1 MSATTDEA
9 GREGLA
15 EQAKS
20 QLGDVAATAQD
31 KAGELGQQG
40 KSKLA
45 STIDERTNQVGSQAK
60 QLAKALRSSG
70 SQLQMQGDSDTRQ
83 VAGLTNAAAERVD
96 RLGGYLQG
104 RSGDD
109 LVRDAEEFA
118 RRRPWIVGAIG
129 LAAGLAASR
138 FLKASSERRY
148 GSYQRLRGDSPY
160 YVDRYSSATAGP
172 AGTPATSGSYAPE
185 G

>member
-20 QLGDVAATAQD
+20 QLGNAATTAQD
-31 KAGELGQQG
+31 KAGDLGQQG

-45 STIDERTNQVGSQAK
+45 STIDDRTTQVGSQAR
-60 QLAKALRSSG
+60 QLADALRSSG
-70 SQLQMQGDSDTRQ
+70 SQLQTEGDSSTRQ
-83 VAGLTNAAAERVD
+83 VAGLTNAAADRVD

-118 RRRPWIVGAIG
+118 RRRPWIVGALG

-148 GSYQRLRGDSPY
+148 GSSRPMVGESPY
-160 YVDRYSSATAGP
+160 FTDRYSSATAGP
-172 AGTPATSGSYAPE
+172 AGTPAMSGSYAPE

>member
-1 MSATTDEA
+1 MSATTNEA

-20 QLGDVAATAQD
+20 QLGEAAATAQD
-31 KAGELGQQG
+31 KALELQRQG
-40 KSKLA
+40 KSRLA
-45 STIDERTNQVGSQAK
+45 ETLDERTTRVGSQAR
-60 QLAKALRSSG
+60 QLAGALRSSG
-70 SQLQMQGDSDTRQ
+70 SQLSTEGDPGSRQ
-83 VAGLTNAAAERVD
+83 VAGLTDAAAERVD

-104 RSGDD
+104 RSGDE

-148 GSYQRLRGDSPY
+148 ESPRGFHPY
-160 YVDRYSSATAGP
+160 PGASVGP
-172 AGTPATSGSYAPE
+172 AGAAAPTGSFAAE
-185 G
+185 A